1 MSYQA
6 TPETLFTTQI
16 HELSR
21 LLPEVRE
28 SGVEAI
34 HGARVASRRVRE
46 VVPLMTT
53 RLSVDVIAELESMF
67 KKTTRALRR
76 ARDRDVMIE
85 LLSELERHMPE
96 IIASTAPLR
105 IELERGRDRL
115 MRKTLKKLDRLDVE
129 ALATRLSHRVSER
142 ARILPW
148 RRQGPDGWR
157 ETLRTQVGERAE
169 AAREA
174 IGRAGGVYFPN
185 RLHAGRVSL
194 KKLRYS
200 AEIATA
206 TGLLDALPLLR
217 PLKKA
222 QELLGRIHDRDVLA
236 QYAEEASDSA
246 ARAVVPVLEMQRRQL
261 HQRYLRRRHDVMTA
275 TATLASLAVRSRRTA
290 LGRTGSL
297 IVASAA
303 VPVAW
308 LALRPVTRVGT
319 EPR

>member
-6 TPETLFTTQI
+6 TPETLFVTQV

-21 LLPEVRE
+21 LLPEVRN
-28 SGVEAI
+28 GAVEAL
-34 HGARVASRRVRE
+34 HDARVASRRVRE

-53 RLSVDVIAELESMF
+53 RFSGDVIAELESMF

-76 ARDRDVMIE
+76 ARDRDVMLG
-85 LLSELERHMPE
+85 LLGELERHMPE

-105 IELERGRDRL
+105 IELERGRERL
-115 MRKTLKKLDRLDVE
+115 IRKTLKKLERLDVE
-129 ALATRLSHRVSER
+129 AVATRLSNGVGDRFGR
-142 ARILPW
+142 TLPW
-148 RRQGPDGWR
+148 RRFGSDSWR
-157 ETLRTQVGERAE
+157 NTLRAQVAERAE

-185 RLHAGRVSL
+185 RLHVGRVSL

-236 QYAEEASDSA
+236 QYAEETSDSA

-261 HQRYLRRRHDVMTA
+261 HERYLRRRQDVMAA
-275 TATLASLAVRSRRTA
+275 TATLASLAMRSRRTA

-297 IVASAA
+297 IVAGAA

-308 LALRPVTRVGT
+308 VALRR
-319 EPR
+319 